1 MIICISANP
10 ALDRRVWLRSLR
22 SGKIHR
28 ARAAAVASGGKAA
41 HVAMVARSLG
51 EAVLWIAMTGGATG
65 DDCRCDLASMGIRTV
80 TVKAQGVTRTN
91 LELIEEES
99 GQHTEIRET
108 GDPVSASE
116 VAEFVQCC
124 REQLRNASGSCVVLS
139 GSLPPG
145 VSSDLYRRLIAEIHI
160 FGSTALLDSSREALS
175 AALEAEPDVIKPNQI
190 EASEAVN
197 QAIDDVL
204 SAAAAAKGLR
214 ARGACGVALSLAE
227 QGMVWATVLGCCMH
241 TDRLS
246 AAPQMLAAAI
256 QCWRGL
262 RWGCIAVLLAK
273 RWCASRWHAARP
285 TAMRRCP
292 P

>member
-1 MIICISANP
+1 MVKDFSSCVEMKICVPALQSLRGFTGLSPIGNSRQLSAAKPMKCFPLSLLLFECPEPSGMIICISANP

-145 VSSDLYRRLIAEIHI
+145 VSSDLYRRLIAEIHL
-160 FGSTALLDSSREALS
+160 FDRLLCWIR
-175 AALEAEPDVIKPNQI
+175 
-190 EASEAVN
+190 
-197 QAIDDVL
+197 
-204 SAAAAAKGLR
+204 AAKHCR
-214 ARGACGVALSLAE
+214 
-227 QGMVWATVLGCCMH
+227 
-241 TDRLS
+241 
-246 AAPQMLAAAI
+246 
-256 QCWRGL
+256 
-262 RWGCIAVLLAK
+262 
-273 RWCASRWHAARP
+273 RP
-285 TAMRRCP
+285 
-292 P
+292 